1 MVWPGWGHGKA
12 GSSLLRGVKRD
23 SRRGNE
29 RREREK
35 EKKSKEVMGKA
46 DESTVERTHALRSV
60 ACRSHSHS
68 TLTPPPVRQCG
79 LGLCIALRW

>member
-1 MVWPGWGHGKA
+1 MCVGSGVRRDWERVMVWPGWGHGKA

-60 ACRSHSHS
+60 A
-68 TLTPPPVRQCG
+68 LTATAR
-79 LGLCIALRW
+79 